1 MDVTIDIKTFFI
13 VLVLIAMVVLIV
25 YAIFVMRKLLVTLDH
40 TNTVLEDV
48 EVITEI
54 AAARSEDLDGIVDNV
69 SVAANELSESM
80 SGTSLIGTVSSVAK
94 SAASIRGLFQE
105 NDPETRAA
113 KKGEKRAARSRK
125 RKED

>member
-1 MDVTIDIKTFFI
+1 MDQRSVGCDLKIGVQQIN
-13 VLVLIAMVVLIV
+13 IAFSTDPVPCRSNGKPNP
-25 YAIFVMRKLLVTLDH
+25 FCP
-40 TNTVLEDV
+40 
-48 EVITEI
+48 
-54 AAARSEDLDGIVDNV
+54 ARSEDLDGIVDNV